1 MKKGILN
8 PVVKRVVENFDM
20 VYTMTQ
26 NFVLNSNPNS
36 KMGESALKGLCI
48 PGDAGLGKT
57 HFVKKALIDLNAENN
72 VEYISGGSIT
82 AAALYVKLYLNK
94 ERGRIVVLDDV
105 DIVHR
110 SGKDKSDM
118 IDMIKGATA
127 TQFERRISWETSQSN
142 PLMKQHNVPGNFIFD
157 GSIIWIT
164 NDTMDE
170 IAKATKNHWVAIM
183 SRFTWIPCFFNDDEK
198 VLYTL
203 HCITEY
209 DMLGKKCF
217 AKKGGYP
224 KDVINDTIEY
234 IEQYYDRL
242 AECTPRMAIKI
253 ADLRHF
259 NKDNWKTLVRIQC
272 QQK

>member
-1 MKKGILN
+1 MKKIN
-8 PVVKRVVENFDM
+8 PVVKRVIDNFDM

-26 NFVLNSNPNS
+26 SFVINSDPNS

-57 HFVKKALIDLNAENN
+57 HAVKKALIDLDATDR

-82 AAALYVKLYLNK
+82 AAALFVKLYLNK
-94 ERGRIVVLDDV
+94 DRGRIVVLDDV

-110 SGKDKSDM
+110 SGKDKTDM

-127 TQFERRISWETSQSN
+127 TALIRTISWETAQAN
-142 PLMKQHNVPGNFIFD
+142 PLMTKYNVPNSFD
-157 GSIIWIT
+157 FYGSIIWIT
-164 NDTMDE
+164 NDPMDE
-170 IAKATKNHWVAIM
+170 IAKATKNHWVAIA

-198 VLYTL
+198 TLYTL
-203 HCITEY
+203 HCISEY
-209 DMLGKKCF
+209 GLLGKQCQ

-224 KDVINDTIEY
+224 KKVIDMTYEY
-234 IEQYYDRL
+234 IQENYDKL
-242 AECTPRMAIKI
+242 SECTPRMAIKI
-253 ADLRHF
+253 ADLIHF
-259 NKDNWKTLVRIQC
+259 NKDNWKTLVKIQC